1 MKRFIYMLAAF
12 ALMGAVSC
20 QPDEEVAV
28 HASFTTDKESY
39 DVGDPVVLTN
49 TSTAEN
55 ALIAIC
61 KWELGKGVVSYETTP
76 ENISYDQAGEYVIKL
91 TVTSDRGAKKSSFE
105 KTIRVVDNNIRPV
118 ADFTWSP
125 EKVVAG
131 EPVQFTDRST
141 DEDGEVVAWEWKFGT
156 TTSDKQNPE
165 FTFAA
170 QGATEVSLTVTDNKK
185 GRNTKT
191 VTIDVGRGAI
201 SLDLLWSYPYDDTKD
216 AYVFGTSPAVSP
228 DGEYVYVTSTGYSLV
243 CFTKAGERLW
253 AFDIGKDGASAE
265 NNSGSI
271 KVQSPTPSVDEDG
284 TVYALAGFNE
294 PNKGAG
300 GSAFY
305 AVSGGAGGGSQ
316 VWHVNTGVNTSFRF
330 LSPAVT
336 EKYLFIV
343 ARNVPSGHQNFQV
356 YDKSSGDLVDE
367 RHVNGG
373 SYGGVLPLKNGM
385 VIAGTGGSHG
395 MRVFFPDG
403 AGKWKFSCVKSNGRE
418 HNYGGSGKD
427 ATCEAPNGTQ
437 PASGPGGK
445 VYILF
450 QNQGVRADKSLGGGV
465 VYCYDPAKTVY
476 GQTPEPDWYCPVKG
490 DCAQSGMGVALG
502 EDGTVYAATQKTG
515 SVAAHVTAISAQGVK
530 RWEHAADGD
539 INGVP
544 AVDDQDFVY
553 YNDRTTGK
561 LVKLR
566 PEDGSRVAEI
576 KLADDPYTADL
587 MAKDLVA
594 WFEERLRS
602 REPLTDHV
610 RNLQQSLLKSTVA
623 AANVKDKPSSGSGSA
638 FALFD
643 GAGSLSDGGDLF
655 PAADAGTLPDMPA
668 ERRADDFTPLGAGEV
683 QGAAY
688 GYRTPRVIPAFRE
701 HLFYGLLLDMK
712 AMYRRGAASAPLAD
726 TRSFCRYMA
735 DRIDRELAV
744 E

>member
-118 ADFTWSP
+118 ADFTWAP

-201 SLDLLWSYPYDDTKD
+201 SLDLLWSYPYDD
-216 AYVFGTSPAVSP
+216 
-228 DGEYVYVTSTGYSLV
+228 
-243 CFTKAGERLW
+243 
-253 AFDIGKDGASAE
+253 
-265 NNSGSI
+265 
-271 KVQSPTPSVDEDG
+271 

-544 AVDDQDFVY
+544 AVDDQGFVY

-576 KLADDPYTADL
+576 KLAD
-587 MAKDLVA
+587 
-594 WFEERLRS
+594 ELRS
-602 REPLTDHV
+602 SPTISYDGTIYV
-610 RNLQQSLLKSTVA
+610 NGMKD
-623 AANVKDKPSSGSGSA
+623 DKPTV
-638 FALFD
+638 FA
-643 GAGSLSDGGDLF
+643 
-655 PAADAGTLPDMPA
+655 
-668 ERRADDFTPLGAGEV
+668 V
-683 QGAAY
+683 KGAAE
-688 GYRTPRVIPAFRE
+688 GC
-701 HLFYGLLLDMK
+701 
-712 AMYRRGAASAPLAD
+712 AASWSQQGGNPSK
-726 TRSFCRYMA
+726 TEYMY
-735 DRIDRELAV
+735 
-744 E
+744 

>member
-49 TSTAEN
+49 TSMAEN

-305 AVSGGAGGGSQ
+305 AVSG
-316 VWHVNTGVNTSFRF
+316 
-330 LSPAVT
+330 LS
-336 EKYLFIV
+336 LI
-343 ARNVPSGHQNFQV
+343 H
-356 YDKSSGDLVDE
+356 
-367 RHVNGG
+367 
-373 SYGGVLPLKNGM
+373 
-385 VIAGTGGSHG
+385 I
-395 MRVFFPDG
+395 
-403 AGKWKFSCVKSNGRE
+403 
-418 HNYGGSGKD
+418 
-427 ATCEAPNGTQ
+427 
-437 PASGPGGK
+437 
-445 VYILF
+445 
-450 QNQGVRADKSLGGGV
+450 
-465 VYCYDPAKTVY
+465 
-476 GQTPEPDWYCPVKG
+476 
-490 DCAQSGMGVALG
+490 
-502 EDGTVYAATQKTG
+502 
-515 SVAAHVTAISAQGVK
+515 
-530 RWEHAADGD
+530 
-539 INGVP
+539 
-544 AVDDQDFVY
+544 
-553 YNDRTTGK
+553 
-561 LVKLR
+561 
-566 PEDGSRVAEI
+566 
-576 KLADDPYTADL
+576 
-587 MAKDLVA
+587 
-594 WFEERLRS
+594 
-602 REPLTDHV
+602 
-610 RNLQQSLLKSTVA
+610 
-623 AANVKDKPSSGSGSA
+623 
-638 FALFD
+638 
-643 GAGSLSDGGDLF
+643 
-655 PAADAGTLPDMPA
+655 
-668 ERRADDFTPLGAGEV
+668 
-683 QGAAY
+683 
-688 GYRTPRVIPAFRE
+688 
-701 HLFYGLLLDMK
+701 
-712 AMYRRGAASAPLAD
+712 
-726 TRSFCRYMA
+726 
-735 DRIDRELAV
+735 
-744 E
+744 